1 MDRQEIDLAV
11 DWAAAEG
18 WNPGLYDANC
28 FYAADPGG
36 FLIGLL
42 GDEPIATISVV
53 KYGGSF
59 GFVGFYI
66 VAPPHRGRGYGIKIW
81 NAALARLEG
90 RTVGLD
96 GIVDQQEN
104 YKKSGFVLAHRN
116 IRYQGRSVGGAGL
129 EPGVVGLSRL
139 PFDKIAAYDRQFF
152 PDTRLEFLK
161 CWMNQPRGAAL
172 ALVQDS
178 SLAGYGVLRPCRS
191 GYKVGPLFAE
201 NVEIAED
208 LFLGLQRDI
217 PEGAPVFLDTP
228 AVNGAAVDLAK
239 RHHMTAVFET
249 ARMYAGQIPDLP
261 LDRLRAF
268 RTAAGIVVWPRSV
281 RVDFNNF
288 ELG

>member
-261 LDRLRAF
+261 LDRIF
-268 RTAAGIVVWPRSV
+268 GVTS
-281 RVDFNNF
+281 F